1 MSEVPQVTVRRVTR
15 ADLLAVHRIEQASFG
30 QPWPYDAF
38 ENLLEEP
45 AFLVAEREGA
55 IAGYAVAD
63 VTSNFGR
70 DVGHLKDIAVHPD
83 ARGEGIGRQLLR
95 STLVRLRAQGAMV
108 VKLEVR
114 ESNEPARK
122 LYLSEGFEPLRRVPR
137 YYNDGEDAI
146 VMVLD
151 LAEWDGPRS

>member
-1 MSEVPQVTVRRVTR
+1 VSEVPQVTVRKVTR

-38 ENLLEEP
+38 ENLLDEP
-45 AFLVAEREGA
+45 AFLVAERDGS

-63 VTSNFGR
+63 VTPNFGR

-95 STLVRLRAQGAMV
+95 STLVRLRAQGVAV

-114 ESNEPARK
+114 ESNDPARE
-122 LYLSEGFEPLRRVPR
+122 LYASEGFEPLRRVPR
-137 YYNDGEDAI
+137 YYRNGEDAV

-151 LAEWDGPRS
+151 LEEWDGPRS

>member
-1 MSEVPQVTVRRVTR
+1 MSEVPQVTVREVTR
-15 ADLLAVHRIEQASFG
+15 ADLLSVHRIEQESFG

-45 AFLVAEREGA
+45 AFLVAERDGA

-63 VTSNFGR
+63 VTPNFGR

-108 VKLEVR
+108 TKLEVR
-114 ESNEPARK
+114 AGNDPARE
-122 LYLSEGFEPLRRVPR
+122 LYISEGFEPLRRVPR
-137 YYNDGEDAI
+137 YYQNGEDAV

>member
-1 MSEVPQVTVRRVTR
+1 MSEVPQVTVRKVTR

-38 ENLLEEP
+38 ENLLDEP
-45 AFLVAEREGA
+45 AFLVAERDGA

-63 VTSNFGR
+63 VTPNFGR
-70 DVGHLKDIAVHPD
+70 DVGHLKDIAVHPE
-83 ARGEGIGRQLLR
+83 ARGEGIGRRLLR

-114 ESNEPARK
+114 AGNDPAK
-122 LYLSEGFEPLRRVPR
+122 ALYRSEGFEPLRRVPR
-137 YYNDGEDAI
+137 YYQDGEDAV

-151 LAEWDGPRS
+151 LAEWNGPRS